1 MNRLYVVLLVLISIW
16 IVIAV
21 YVFSE
26 IKKIY
31 TKGKPYTNKLLTIW
45 FGMWAVH
52 HLAVILAS
60 IYHVWL
66 LPIDT
71 KPASWGGLLILIS
84 GILILTAGMIAFGTF
99 ERSAGKDTS
108 KLVTNGIYRWS
119 RNPQFIGWAMILLGF
134 SIIGRSGFALALT
147 FVFMVVLYWYTVRLA
162 EPYLEL
168 LFGDDYTNY
177 KTKTARWIGTS
188 KRKVIG

>member
-1 MNRLYVVLLVLISIW
+1 MNRLYVVLVVLISLW

-21 YVFSE
+21 YVFWE

-45 FGMWAVH
+45 FGMWAFH

-66 LPIDT
+66 VPIDK
-71 KPASWGGLLILIS
+71 KPAAWGGFVILIS
-84 GILILTAGMIAFGTF
+84 GILILTAGMITFGTF
-99 ERSAGKDTS
+99 DRSAGKDTS

-119 RNPQFIGWAMILLGF
+119 RNPQFIGWAMILLGI
-134 SIIGRSGFALALT
+134 SVMGRSGVALALT
-147 FVFMVVLYWYTVRLA
+147 VVFMGVLYWYTVRLA

-168 LFGDDYTNY
+168 LYGEEYLIY
-177 KTKTARWIGTS
+177 KSKTARWIGIP
-188 KRKVIG
+188 KRKV